1 MGAAT
6 MRNHTNVLTI
16 VFVLCGLWIGSAS
29 AIAAKKLEASLT
41 LDNAKT
47 LSLSMAQCAKG
58 LNETTVN
65 LGLIVDEKA
74 TVSPELA
81 KLRNVQKDAKRNM
94 DLCINSHCKGYTWEY
109 TNGLGFPSWWTSL
122 TLERNRER
130 LDSVRIVIPNDSANY
145 EFRGDVDGI
154 LRRICK

>member
-1 MGAAT
+1 M
-6 MRNHTNVLTI
+6 
-16 VFVLCGLWIGSAS
+16 
-29 AIAAKKLEASLT
+29 AK
-41 LDNAKT
+41 
-47 LSLSMAQCAKG
+47 CAKG

-94 DLCINSHCKGYTWEY
+94 DLCINSYCKGYTWEY
-109 TNGLGFPSWWTSL
+109 TKDFGFPSWWTSL

-130 LDSVRIVIPNDSANY
+130 MDSVRIVIPNDSANY

>member
-1 MGAAT
+1 
-6 MRNHTNVLTI
+6 MRKR
-16 VFVLCGLWIGSAS
+16 S
-29 AIAAKKLEASLT
+29 ER
-41 LDNAKT
+41 DD
-47 LSLSMAQCAKG
+47 
-58 LNETTVN
+58 VN

-109 TNGLGFPSWWTSL
+109 TDDFGFPSWWTSL

-130 LDSVRIVIPNDSANY
+130 MDSVRIVIPNDSANY